1 MGVFLAIVLS
11 IWAAMHAYVFWRLG
25 SIPWIAAHVPW
36 GWRLAAGLGFWGLYP
51 LARML
56 RHRIPEPLAWAFEYV
71 ASNWLGILFLLFCAL
86 LVIDVFTLGG
96 VLWRKHGGEIR
107 GYSTLVALALSS
119 IAMALAVRTPVVR
132 EYEVHLPGL
141 PRERDGLV
149 MVQVSDMHIGS
160 LIGHQWTTRLVE
172 QVNAMH
178 PDVVV
183 LVGDILD
190 GNVDR
195 IRPAVQAL
203 GRLKA
208 PLGIYGV
215 TGNHEYYAGVD
226 HCVEVL
232 EEFGVKM
239 LRDHSREVVPGL
251 VMAGVDDLTAR
262 IQFRKGDNALERALD
277 RRPEGATILLSHSP
291 MRVEEAAK
299 LGVNLMLSGHTHNG
313 QIWPFK
319 YLVKMRYPHVSGR
332 YDVNGMPIIVC
343 RGTGTWGPRMRLW
356 RPSEIVRIRLRAEPP
371 TVSAR

>member
-1 MGVFLAIVLS
+1 MLS
-11 IWAAMHAYVFWRLG
+11 VWAGMHAYVFWRLG

-36 GWRLAAGLGFWGLYP
+36 GWRLAAGVGFWALYP

-56 RHRIPEPLAWAFEYV
+56 RHRMPEPLAWAFEYV
-71 ASNWLGILFLLFCAL
+71 ASNWLGVLFLLFCGL
-86 LVIDVFTLGG
+86 LVIDLVTLGG
-96 VLWRKHGGEIR
+96 VLWRKHDGEIR
-107 GYSTLVALALSS
+107 GYGVLVALALSG
-119 IAMALAVRTPVVR
+119 IAMVQAMRTPVVR
-132 EYEVHLPGL
+132 DHEVHMRGL

-149 MVQVSDMHIGS
+149 LLQVSDTHIGT
-160 LIGHQWTTRLVE
+160 LIGQRWTTRLVE
-172 QVNAMH
+172 QVNAMR
-178 PDVVV
+178 PDLVV

-190 GNVDR
+190 GNADR
-195 IRPAVQAL
+195 IRPAAEVL
-203 GRLKA
+203 GQLKA

-226 HCVEVL
+226 GCVQVL
-232 EEFGVKM
+232 EEYGIKM

-251 VMAGVDDLTAR
+251 VLAGVDDLTAR
-262 IQFRKGDNALERALD
+262 MQFRKSDNALERALD

-291 MRVEEAAK
+291 MRVEEAAG

-356 RPSEIVRIRLRAEPP
+356 RPSEIVRIRLRSEPP
-371 TVSAR
+371 PVSAR